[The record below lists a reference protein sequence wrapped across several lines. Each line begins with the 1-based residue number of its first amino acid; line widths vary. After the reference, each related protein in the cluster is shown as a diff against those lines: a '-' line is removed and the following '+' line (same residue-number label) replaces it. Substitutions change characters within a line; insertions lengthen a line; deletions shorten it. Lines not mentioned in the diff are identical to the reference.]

1 MSSYNLYSLA
11 IRSYF
16 DTFFKI
22 DIRVVFLLSFCTAL
36 MNAIASSITDSFAE
50 ADSKKSEQTT
60 KESSIHSL
68 SDQEKFRIERL
79 ASALNKVE
87 EKDAEQSLH
96 PDRAYSRI
104 EGSNHDATTTIS
116 PSSTISNVS
125 YIIRAKATIP
135 ETIITVVNDLQGLD
149 DALFKLLF
157 KNFVFGG
164 EFDFPSEANA
174 LPLFRFHVNTG
185 IVSNYFD
192 TNSLLWESL
201 LLKEWQINFNGMRA
215 PQKRFS
221 SSRMSTS
228 FDIDSHPCYL
238 SFSEQFLVSIGAAT
252 KMWGVY
258 SSASQKAADLG
269 TSIEKGVRSNSSSTQ
284 KDSLALSA
292 RKSLAACA
300 ARSLITTM
308 PCEYA
313 GSFETFCYF
322 VLHTVPPFIC
332 RYLSPSLSTFPHSP
346 NHSLCAFYG
355 YPLLQMV

>member
-1 MSSYNLYSLA
+1 
-11 IRSYF
+11 
-16 DTFFKI
+16 
-22 DIRVVFLLSFCTAL
+22 

-79 ASALNKVE
+79 ASALDKVE

-292 RKSLAACA
+292 SKSLAACA

-332 RYLSPSLSTFPHSP
+332 RYFSPSLSTFPHSP

>member
-1 MSSYNLYSLA
+1 
-11 IRSYF
+11 
-16 DTFFKI
+16 
-22 DIRVVFLLSFCTAL
+22 

-50 ADSKKSEQTT
+50 ADSKKSEQAT

-87 EKDAEQSLH
+87 EKDAELSQH

-104 EGSNHDATTTIS
+104 EESNHDSTTAATGPT
-116 PSSTISNVS
+116 STSADVS

-164 EFDFPSEANA
+164 EFDFPSEADK

-221 SSRMSTS
+221 SNRMSTS

-269 TSIEKGVRSNSSSTQ
+269 TSIEKSVRSNSSSTQ

-308 PCEYA
+308 PCKYDA
-313 GSFETFCYF
+313 FSGSIVASF
-322 VLHTVPPFIC
+322 VLSFCALPSSPLVTVIP
-332 RYLSPSLSTFPHSP
+332 RRLS
-346 NHSLCAFYG
+346 NHSLT
-355 YPLLQMV
+355 